1 MPSLSVMILAGGQSR
16 RMGQDKALLKVD
28 GGLTLLASTVNVA
41 RSLTSEILIVT
52 PWPERYQPLFSIAS
66 TSPVSFVKEIADPAG
81 PLTGFATGWPQVS
94 ADWCLLLACDLPC
107 LYVEALQIWWQWLRK
122 LERDAPQAQPC
133 DHPFPVDLTA
143 PIASL
148 AKLEIGDARS
158 GSSKRW
164 EPLCGFYHRRCLPSL
179 MAYVS
184 GGQRSFQGWLS
195 EQSSAISVY
204 TAAPPQLFLNW
215 NRPEDLP

>member
-1 MPSLSVMILAGGQSR
+1 MSSLSVMILAGGQSR

-28 GGLTLLASTVNVA
+28 GEQTLLASTVNIA
-41 RSLTSEILIVT
+41 RSLTSDVLIVT
-52 PWPERYQPLFSIAS
+52 PWPERYQPLFSVALP
-66 TSPVSFVKEIADPAG
+66 SPVSFVRETANPTG
-81 PLTGFATGWPQVS
+81 PLTGFAVGWPQVS

-107 LYVEALQIWWQWLRK
+107 LEVAALQTWWQWLCD
-122 LERDAPQAQPC
+122 LERDAPKDWSC
-133 DHPFPVDLTA
+133 DRTLLAAPGA

-148 AKLEIGDARS
+148 AKSEMGDSRH
-158 GSSKRW
+158 GPSKLW

-195 EQSSAISVY
+195 EQSSAIAVY